1 MVRIALTALCAAWSL
16 QQFDAQFL
24 LPVPAWAWAAAALLL
39 WHCGGMRL
47 ALPLLMAAWTLSQA
61 GTLIGQ
67 RLPEELAGRDILVR
81 GVVCDFPRSDPKV
94 LRFLFVREVDGT
106 EPWAGRRLQLSWYED
121 APALQPGERWQLKLR
136 LRPPRGLRNPGSFDF
151 EHWLYVRGIVATGY
165 VLPSALNRP
174 LPTAAAPCPVDA
186 RRGRVAALIEGVLG
200 EHPAVGYVLGV
211 TVGARSRLQAADWD
225 LLRRTGTTH
234 LLAISG
240 LHIAMVAAPFMLA
253 WPVLVRC
260 LPMLGRWPLAGI
272 VPALLAATGY
282 AALAG
287 FAVSTVR
294 ALVMLGVAAAIALR
308 RQRVEGADL
317 LATAAV
323 IVLVLDPAA
332 AVSVSFWL
340 SFVAVA
346 WLFIAAVPTKLG
358 TDDSQRPGR
367 LPARLGSALL
377 GLTRVQIVLGLGLAP
392 LALAWFQQLAL
403 IAPLTNLIAVPVF
416 SLVIVPAALAG
427 TALLALAPSLGAPLL
442 HLAAEVM
449 SALLSVLRFAAGLRL
464 ASWQPAVVDIAA
476 LALAAVAALLGCWWR
491 PVPLRSLAPLLLLP
505 LACGVAWQQPA
516 LRLMVFDVGQGLAVL
531 VRTPRHALLYDA
543 GPAFRQ
549 SDAGQS
555 VIVPALR
562 HVGVRKLDALVIS
575 HYDQDHA
582 GGAGAI
588 LEAFPGTLLLAPRPG
603 TLAAAA
609 FESCAA
615 GQAWEWDE
623 VRFSIVSPDAA
634 RIGRSDNDESCVLRV
649 AWRDVSLLLPGD
661 IERRREEELVR
672 SGRLA
677 PVDLVLAP
685 HHGSRTSSSGPFV
698 AATRPQFVVFSAG
711 HRNRWG
717 FPVAE
722 VSARW
727 QAGGACLL
735 ETADTGAL
743 TFDVVAGGGL
753 RLMRRER
760 IDGAHLWTAAAGPAG
775 TCLPA
780 GPR

>member
-1 MVRIALTALCAAWSL
+1 MVRIALAALCAAWSL

-81 GVVCDFPRSDPKV
+81 GVVCDFPRSDPGV
-94 LRFLFVREVDGT
+94 LRFLIVREIDGT
-106 EPWAGRRLQLSWYED
+106 EPWAGRRLQLSWYDD
-121 APALQPGERWQLKLR
+121 APALRPGERWQLKLR

-151 EHWLYVRGIVATGY
+151 EHWLYVRGIAATGY
-165 VLPSALNRP
+165 VRPSALNRP
-174 LPTAAAPCPVDA
+174 LSAAAAACPVDA
-186 RRGRVAALIEGVLG
+186 GRGRVAALIEGVLG
-200 EHPAVGYVLGV
+200 DHPAVGYVLGV

-253 WPVLVRC
+253 WPVLVRG
-260 LPMLGRWPLAGI
+260 LPVLGRWPLAGV

-294 ALVMLGVAAAIALR
+294 ALVMLSVAAAIALR
-308 RQRVEGADL
+308 RQRVEGVDL
-317 LATAAV
+317 LATAAI
-323 IVLVLDPAA
+323 IVLVLDPTA

-346 WLFIAAVPTKLG
+346 WLFIAAPTNLR
-358 TDDSQRPGR
+358 TDGSERRSGFR
-367 LPARLGSALL
+367 ARLGSALL
-377 GLTRVQIVLGLGLAP
+377 GLTRVQIALGLGLAP
-392 LALAWFQQLAL
+392 LALAWFQQLSL
-403 IAPLTNLIAVPVF
+403 IAPLANLIAVPVF

-427 TALLALAPSLGAPLL
+427 TALLAFAPSLGAPLL

-449 SALLSVLRFAAGLRL
+449 SALLSVLAFAAGLRL
-464 ASWQPAVVDIAA
+464 ASWQPAVVDTTA
-476 LALAAVAALLGCWWR
+476 LALAAAAALLGCWWR

-505 LACGVAWQQPA
+505 LVCGVAWQQPA

-531 VRTPRHALLYDA
+531 VRTPRHALLYDT

-549 SDAGQS
+549 SDAGAS

-562 HVGVRKLDALVIS
+562 RAGVGKLDALVIS

-588 LEAFPGTLLLAPRPG
+588 LEAFPGTLLIAPRPG
-603 TLAAAA
+603 ALAAAA

-634 RIGRSDNDESCVLRV
+634 GIGRSDNDESCVLRV

-672 SGRLA
+672 SGRIE

-685 HHGSRTSSSGPFV
+685 HHGSRTSSSAPFV
-698 AATRPQFVVFSAG
+698 AATRPRFVVFSAG

-727 QAGGACLL
+727 RAGGACLL

-743 TFDVVAGGGL
+743 TFDALAGGGL
-753 RLMRRER
+753 RLARRER
-760 IDGAHLWTAAAGPAG
+760 IDGAHLWTAAAGPAAA
-775 TCLPA
+775 CLPA